1 MNKAVL
7 FLFLFLSTWAS
18 AQVYSLADLLKMADT
33 ANLTLKNAR
42 LDVNSNINQRK
53 AFLASQYPK
62 ITANGDYR
70 YNAIIPGQIVPA
82 DFFGGPPGTFAEV
95 QFGVPINLSNTVQLT
110 QFIFNPQL
118 NYGLNALA
126 INAQIVALQEKIAFQ
141 EVHYQV
147 SNTFFGLQAINQQ
160 LAYLQK
166 NEKNMDE
173 LIRNMELMQQQGLII
188 PTEVDK
194 LKINRNSIT
203 NGIIKLENTR
213 LQLNQLLS
221 ILVGF
226 PEGTTLTI
234 ASDEIISNPTIT
246 EQTNALRPELEL
258 IQLQKQMNIEERK
271 GTYMAYLPTLS
282 FYGAYNYNYNM
293 KPEDDFRTGIPSAF
307 LGLRLDWTLFDGF
320 EKKNKLKVN
329 AYTKEKIQNQEL
341 LATQQLNLA
350 TANAKREAELQTAN
364 LEMNKEQLRLSER
377 VYDAAKAQFKAGT
390 ISTNELL
397 QADNGLQQAQSSLV
411 GAYLSLRQAEL
422 SYLKSISQLK

>member
-126 INAQIVALQEKIAFQ
+126 INAQIVAVQEKMAFQ

-166 NEKNMDE
+166 NEKNMNE

-213 LQLNQLLS
+213 LQLIQLLS

-234 ASDEIISNPTIT
+234 ASDEIISNPTII

-329 AYTKEKIQNQEL
+329 AYNKEKIQNQEL

>member
-7 FLFLFLSTWAS
+7 FLFLFLTSWAS
-18 AQVYSLADLLKMADT
+18 AQVYSLSDLLKMADT
-33 ANLTLKNAR
+33 ANVTLKNAR
-42 LDVNSNINQRK
+42 LDIVSNLNQRK

-62 ITANGDYR
+62 ITASGDYR

-95 QFGVPINLSNTVQLT
+95 KFGVPINLSNTVQLT
-110 QFIFNPQL
+110 QFLFNPQL

-126 INAQIVALQEKIAFQ
+126 INAQVVQVQEKIAYQ

-147 SNTFFGLQAINQQ
+147 SNTFFALQAINQQ

-173 LIRNMELMQQQGLII
+173 LIRNMELMLQQGLII
-188 PTEVDK
+188 PTELDK

-226 PEGTTLTI
+226 PEGTELSI

-246 EQTNALRPELEL
+246 ETTTGLRPELEL

-282 FYGAYNYNYNM
+282 LYAAYNYNYNM
-293 KPEDDFRTGIPSAF
+293 KPENDFRTGIPSAF
-307 LGLRLDWTLFDGF
+307 LGLRLEWTLFDGF

-329 AYTKEKIQNQEL
+329 AYNKEKLQNQEV
-341 LATQQLNLA
+341 LATQQMNLA

-364 LEMNKEQLRLSER
+364 LEMNKEQLKLSER

-411 GAYLSLRQAEL
+411 GSYLSLRQAEL

>member
-126 INAQIVALQEKIAFQ
+126 INAQIVEVQEKMAFQ

-329 AYTKEKIQNQEL
+329 AYNKEKIQNQEL